1 LLKEDGTKYEVLLVD
16 DSKLVHI
23 MGKKILTKLGLE
35 VVATAKN
42 GKEGIEKYKE
52 HHPDLVMMDV
62 TMPVMDGLEASE
74 KIMEYDM
81 SAEIIMLSAM
91 ADDDIKEQA
100 NFIGIDYFLQ
110 KPLTEEKVKE
120 ALGKIL

>member
-1 LLKEDGTKYEVLLVD
+1 MKKEDGSQYEILLVD

-23 MGKKILTKLGLE
+23 MGKKLLTKLE
-35 VVATAKN
+35 IKVVATAKN
-42 GKEGIEKYKE
+42 GKEGVEKYKE
-52 HHPDLVMMDV
+52 YNPDLVMMDI

-81 SAEIIMLSAM
+81 GAEIIMLSAM

-110 KPLTEEKVKE
+110 KPLNEEKLKK
-120 ALGKIL
+120 ALTELL